1 MSPKNKKNIEF
12 ESYQE
17 LEKKAA
23 KLEESL
29 RKIAGE
35 LRHLDAYDN
44 ITFNEFL
51 YFAAKEPELIF
62 RDVFM
67 YFHDMINYYV
77 PEGVDDFEVSSESV
91 GFVKYN
97 FHGLFVE
104 NCSDPFFADRLFANR
119 FMNLVNA
126 FSKGIQNNQIILFE
140 GPPGS
145 GKSTFLNN
153 LLNRFEAYSKTQEG
167 LFYTSV
173 WRLDTRIFE
182 GYNIL
187 LDNKDEGNQDHNNM
201 FSLGPEYIN
210 IPCPNNDHPIIQIP
224 IEHRRKFLDELI
236 TDSNLKDKLFNSKE
250 YGWVFKEKACSVCSS
265 VYNALL
271 EKTGDPVEIL
281 NMLYAKR
288 LRFSRQFGK
297 GVSVYNPG
305 DEIIKGSLT
314 DRTIQ
319 QQINNL
325 FRSEIIKYIYS
336 PLAYTNNGIYALMDI
351 KDNNISRLNNLHGII
366 SDGIHKV
373 EHAEERIK
381 SMFFGLVNP
390 EDKKHYEDVKS
401 FQDRIIHVN
410 IPYILD
416 YEAEVSVYRHKFDAE
431 LDKLFLPRV
440 LNNFAK
446 IIISTRLEPE
456 SPTIK
461 TWLKNSADYEKFN
474 DKNFLLLKMSLY
486 KGKVPK
492 WLSEEDISGFS
503 KPVRKAL
510 IAESEAEGKKGF
522 SGRYSV
528 SVFNKLI
535 TKFSENG
542 KLITMADVISFF
554 RDNPK
559 LNETI
564 PQGFM
569 QSLEDLYDYNILQ
582 EIKESIYF
590 YSEKQIETDILNYL
604 WALNYDEGET
614 VKNFYTGK
622 NIEISEE
629 LFKSFE
635 KTVLGQNI
643 SDTKRKEFRDNAR
656 KEYITQTLA
665 GEIKLQGVK
674 ITKTA
679 QYQSLFQRYT
689 GNIKESALASYIDN
703 ETFRR
708 AVKEYKTTAFDKHTD
723 KLKSDVVRLIERLV
737 KNCNYTEKGAV
748 QVIMYAFDKKI
759 YEKF

>member
-1 MSPKNKKNIEF
+1 MGKKNKKNIEF

-17 LEKKAA
+17 LEKKAV
-23 KLEESL
+23 KLEASL

-51 YFAAKEPELIF
+51 YFASKEPELIF

-77 PEGVDDFEVSSESV
+77 PEGEDDFEVSSESV

-97 FHGLFVE
+97 FDGLFVE
-104 NCSDPFFADRLFANR
+104 NCTDPFFADRLFANR

-126 FSKGIQNNQIILFE
+126 FSKGVQNNQIILFE

-153 LLNRFEAYSKTQEG
+153 LLNKFEAYSKTQEG
-167 LFYTSV
+167 IFYTSL
-173 WRLDTRIFE
+173 WRLDTRVFE

-187 LDNKDEGNQDHNNM
+187 LDKNIEINPEQNSQ
-201 FSLGPEYIN
+201 FTPGPEYVN
-210 IPCPNNDHPIIQIP
+210 IPCPNNDHPILQIP
-224 IEHRRKFLDELI
+224 LEHRQKFLDELI
-236 TDSNLKDKLFNSKE
+236 TDNELKDKLFNSKE
-250 YGWVFKEKACSVCSS
+250 YGWVFKEKACSICSS

-271 EKTGDPVEIL
+271 EKTGDPIEVL

-297 GVSVYNPG
+297 GISVYNPG

-325 FRSEIIKYIYS
+325 FHSEIIKYIFS

-351 KDNNISRLNNLHGII
+351 KDNNIARLNNLHGII

-373 EHAEERIK
+373 GQAEERIK

-390 EDKKHYEDVKS
+390 EDKKHYENVKS

-416 YEAEVSVYRHKFDAE
+416 YEAEVSVYRNKFDTE

-461 TWLKNSADYEKFN
+461 AWLKNTSRYEKFN
-474 DKNFLLLKMSLY
+474 DKNFLLLKMALY

-492 WLSEEDISGFS
+492 WLYEDDISGFT

-535 TKFSENG
+535 TKFSDNG
-542 KLITMADVISFF
+542 KLITMVDVISFF
-554 RDNPK
+554 IENSK
-559 LNETI
+559 LKEAI
-564 PQGFM
+564 PDGFM
-569 QSLEDLYDYNILQ
+569 KSLEDLYDYNVLQ
-582 EIKESIYF
+582 EIKESIFF
-590 YSEKQIETDILNYL
+590 YSEKQIQNDILNYL
-604 WALNYDEGET
+604 FAINYDEGET
-614 VKNFYTGK
+614 VKNFYTEK
-622 NIEISEE
+622 KVEVNED
-629 LFKSFE
+629 LFKNFE
-635 KTVLGQNI
+635 KTILGHDI
-643 SDTKRKEFRDNAR
+643 TDIKRKEFRELAR

-665 GEIKLQGVK
+665 GEIKLQGIE

-679 QYQSLFQRYT
+679 QYQSLFEKYIR
-689 GNIKESALASYIDN
+689 NIKESALANYIDN

-708 AVKEYKTTAFDKHTD
+708 AVKEYKSQAFNKHTD
-723 KLKSDVVRLIERLV
+723 KLKSDVNRLIERLV

-748 QVIMYAFDKKI
+748 QVILYAFDKKI

>member
-1 MSPKNKKNIEF
+1 MSPNNKKNIEF

-35 LRHLDAYDN
+35 LKHLDAYDK

-51 YFAAKEPELIF
+51 YFITKEPELIF

-67 YFHDMINYYV
+67 YFHDMINYFV
-77 PEGVDDFEVSSESV
+77 PEGVDDFDVTSESV
-91 GFVKYN
+91 GFFKYN
-97 FHGLFVE
+97 FEGLFVE
-104 NCSDPFFADRLFANR
+104 NCTDPFFADRLFANR

-153 LLNRFEAYSKTQEG
+153 LLNKFEAYSKTQEG
-167 LFYTSV
+167 IFYTSL
-173 WRLDTRIFE
+173 WRLDARIFE

-187 LDNKDEGNQDHNNM
+187 LDNHDQNKT
-201 FSLGPEYIN
+201 FSMVSEYIN
-210 IPCPNNDHPIIQIP
+210 IPCPNNDHPILQIP
-224 IEHRRKFLDELI
+224 LEYRKKFLNNLI
-236 TDSNLKDKLFNSKE
+236 TDSDQKDKLFNSKE
-250 YGWVFKEKACSVCSS
+250 YGWIFKEKACSICCS
-265 VYNALL
+265 VYNALI
-271 EKTGDPVEIL
+271 EKIGDPIEVL

-288 LRFSRQFGK
+288 LKFSRQFGK

-305 DEIIKGSLT
+305 DEITKGSLT
-314 DRTIQ
+314 DKTIQ

-325 FRSEIIKYIYS
+325 FHSEIIKYIYS
-336 PLAYTNNGIYALMDI
+336 PLAYTNNGVYALMDI
-351 KDNNISRLNNLHGII
+351 KDNNIARLNNLHGII

-373 EHAEERIK
+373 EHVEERIK

-390 EDKKHYEDVKS
+390 EDKKHYENVKS

-446 IIISTRLEPE
+446 IIISTRLETE

-461 TWLKNSADYEKFN
+461 KWLKNPSQYKKFN
-474 DKNFLLLKMSLY
+474 DKDFLLLKMSLY
-486 KGKVPK
+486 KGKVPN
-492 WLSEEDISGFS
+492 WLSEEDINAFT
-503 KPVRKAL
+503 KPVRKQL
-510 IAESEAEGKKGF
+510 ISESEAEGKKGF

-528 SVFNKLI
+528 SIFNKLI
-535 TKFSENG
+535 TMYSENG

-554 RDNPK
+554 NDNPK
-559 LNETI
+559 LTNDV
-564 PQGFM
+564 PNGFIE
-569 QSLEDLYDYNILQ
+569 SLEDLYDYNILQ

-622 NIEISEE
+622 NIEISED

-635 KTVLGQNI
+635 KIVLGQNI
-643 SDTKRKEFRDNAR
+643 SETKRKEFRENAR
-656 KEYITQTLA
+656 KEYVTQTLA
-665 GEIKLQGVK
+665 GEIKLQGMK

-679 QYQSLFQRYT
+679 QYKNLFERYT
-689 GNIKESALASYIDN
+689 GSIKENALVKYTDN
-703 ETFRR
+703 EIFKR
-708 AVKEYKTTAFDKHTD
+708 AIKEYKTEAFNKHSD
-723 KLKSDVVRLIERLV
+723 KLKSDVNRLIERLV
-737 KNCNYTEKGAV
+737 QNFNYNEKGAV
-748 QVIMYAFDKKI
+748 QVVLYALEKKI
-759 YEKF
+759 YEKY